1 MQTKLHH
8 LLHEYFMLALLR
20 GVRLMELG
28 ACCPEPPCP
37 FACCPGMSGA
47 GSPVELGLP
56 KEEGKTVAE
65 GFGDCWGNH
74 QCLWA

>member
-37 FACCPGMSGA
+37 FASSLGG
-47 GSPVELGLP
+47 GSASFSAELGLP
-56 KEEGKTVAE
+56 EEEG
-65 GFGDCWGNH
+65 GDYR
-74 QCLWA
+74 